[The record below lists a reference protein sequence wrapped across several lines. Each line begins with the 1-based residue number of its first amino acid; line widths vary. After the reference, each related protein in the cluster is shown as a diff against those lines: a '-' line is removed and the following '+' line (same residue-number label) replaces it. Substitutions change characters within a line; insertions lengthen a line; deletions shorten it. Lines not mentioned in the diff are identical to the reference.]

1 MSPGQTDRDR
11 DTGETRGE
19 RKASVPE
26 FCVCRPATPDCGLV
40 RRGRTLAARLRR
52 HDDAVHIEG
61 GVHLRA
67 RGIARRS
74 TFLFLSLFTYPFLLH
89 HSNEGLQIFRTLIW
103 CFPSKK
109 QSDIDHILSIYY
121 FIFFIYKIICRQYIG
136 KNILILCGQYMIL
149 FTMSQK
155 QLQKLFYWGKIS
167 LGCNSEW
174 RLTGGS

>member
-89 HSNEGLQIFRTLIW
+89 HSNEGLHIFRTLIW
-103 CFPSKK
+103 CFLLKNN
-109 QSDIDHILSIYY
+109 QILIMYSPYIILY
-121 FIFFIYKIICRQYIG
+121 FLYTKSYVG

-149 FTMSQK
+149 FTMS
-155 QLQKLFYWGKIS
+155 
-167 LGCNSEW
+167 
-174 RLTGGS
+174 